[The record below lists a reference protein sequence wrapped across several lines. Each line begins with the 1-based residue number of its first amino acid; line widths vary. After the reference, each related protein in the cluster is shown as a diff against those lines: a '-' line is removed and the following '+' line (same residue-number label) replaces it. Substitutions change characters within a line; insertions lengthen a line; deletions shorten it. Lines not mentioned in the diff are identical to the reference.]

1 MESRTKFLIVAGAA
15 ALMAGVLF
23 AQQSDTV
30 TNPLGNDPA
39 AVAAGQQLYNG
50 TCQAC
55 HGPAGQGDRGPAL
68 NTPTLAHGSDD
79 GELFHTIRT
88 GVPNSQ
94 MPPFPR
100 LTDTQTWQLVSY
112 IHSLQGITPAASAS
126 ATNRTPVPGDVAA
139 GETLF
144 YGKAACA
151 TCHEIN
157 ARGGITGPDLSNA
170 GRLSAAALRQ
180 KIVDPNS
187 ALPPEPGAFGRGRAG
202 GGGGGGF
209 GRGGGAPTTLV
220 VKTSDGKEI
229 RGVRRNEDTFSVQ
242 MVDASGQLHLLDKQK
257 VASVTV
263 ENKSLMP
270 GDYSSRLSADEIT
283 NLVAYLHA
291 QQGRDLNKASAQPM
305 AGGVTVERLRNSKAE
320 PHNWLMYWGD
330 YQGTHYSSLNQITTA
345 NVKNLQGA
353 WALPVP
359 GTTTLETSPI
369 VVDGVMY
376 VTSSGDPLTV
386 LALDARTGRQIW
398 RYARPQKIKNPY
410 EINPYNRGV
419 SVLNNRLYVGTLDA
433 ALVSIDARTGL
444 PLWETQVADSMEGH
458 SITSPPLVVK
468 DKVIVGITGGEFATR
483 GFIQAFDAANGK
495 SLWKFYTVPGP
506 GEFGNDTWKGD
517 SWKAGGSPTW
527 LTGTYD
533 PELNTVYWPVGNPA
547 AQIDRSVRGDLDN
560 LFSDSVVALNPDTG
574 ARKWHYQFTPN
585 DGHDWDSVQD
595 MILVDRV
602 WRGQNR
608 KLLLHADRNAH
619 FYVLDRTNGTFLAGT
634 PFAYQNWNKGFDE
647 KGRPIPVPGSNS
659 SAEGS
664 FLVYPTLIGGTNY
677 QSPSYSPLTGWLYL
691 EYQEAG
697 QQFQSAPATIERGRQ
712 YIGRAPGRGAPPARG
727 PNDPAPNSGIK
738 AIDPETGKMVW
749 DFKTYQGSATNGVVA
764 TGGGVVFASG
774 RDGNLIALDGK
785 TGKHLWHFQTGGN
798 NGASPISYAVNGRQ
812 YVTLA
817 AGNTV
822 YSFALPE

>member
-1 MESRTKFLIVAGAA
+1 MDNRTKFLILASAA
-15 ALMAGVLF
+15 MTAGVLF
-23 AQQSDTV
+23 AQQNQSDTV
-30 TNPLGNDPA
+30 NNPLGTDPA
-39 AVAAGQQLYNG
+39 AIAAGQQLYNG

-68 NTPTLAHGSDD
+68 NTQTLAHGSGD
-79 GELFHTIRT
+79 GELFHSIRT
-88 GVPNSQ
+88 GIPNSQ
-94 MPPFPR
+94 MPPFAR

-112 IHSLQGITPAASAS
+112 IHSLQGGGPSAN
-126 ATNRTPVPGDVAA
+126 ATGGNAMPVPGDAAA
-139 GETLF
+139 GETVF
-144 YGKAACA
+144 FGSAGCA
-151 TCHEIN
+151 SCHEVN
-157 ARGGITGPDLSNA
+157 GRGGITGPDLSNA
-170 GRLSAAALRQ
+170 GRLPAAALRQ

-187 ALPPEPGAFGRGRAG
+187 PLPPAAGPGGRGAR
-202 GGGGGGF
+202 GGGF
-209 GRGGGAPTTLV
+209 GGRGGGAPTTLV
-220 VKTSDGKEI
+220 VKMADGKEI
-229 RGVRRNEDTFSVQ
+229 RGVRLNEDTFSVQ
-242 MVDASGQLHLLDKQK
+242 LRDASGQLYLLDKQK

-270 GDYSSRLSADEIT
+270 ADYASRLSPADIT

-291 QQGRDLNKASAQPM
+291 QQARDFNKTSAQPVG
-305 AGGVTVERLRNSKAE
+305 GGVTYERLRNAKAE
-320 PHNWLMYWGD
+320 PQNWMMYWGD
-330 YQGTHYSSLNQITTA
+330 YGGLHYSALNQITPA

-353 WALPVP
+353 WATPIP
-359 GTTTLETSPI
+359 GATTLETQPI

-386 LALDARTGRQIW
+386 MALDARTGRQIW
-398 RYARPQKIKNPY
+398 RYARPQKVKNPY

-419 SVLNNRLYVGTLDA
+419 SVLGNRLYVGTLDA
-433 ALVSIDARTGL
+433 ALLSLDARTGL
-444 PLWETQVADSMEGH
+444 PMWEAQVADSMDGQ
-458 SITSPPLVVK
+458 SITSPPLIVK
-468 DKVIVGITGGEFATR
+468 DKVLVGITGGEFATR
-483 GFIQAFDAANGK
+483 GFIQAFDAASGK
-495 SLWKFYTVPGP
+495 PLWKFYSVPGP

-560 LFSDSVVALNPDTG
+560 LFSDSVVALDPDTG
-574 ARKWHYQFTPN
+574 TRKWHYQFTPN

-619 FYVLDRTNGTFLAGT
+619 FYVLDRTNGTFLSGT

-647 KGRPIPVPGSNS
+647 KGKPIPVPGSNS

-664 FLVYPTLIGGTNY
+664 FLVYPTLIGGTNF
-677 QSPSYSPLTGWLYL
+677 QAPSYSPLTGWLYL

-697 QQFQSAPATIERGRQ
+697 QQFMSAPATIERGRQ
-712 YIGRAPGRGAPPARG
+712 YIGRAAGRGAPPARG

-738 AIDPETGKMVW
+738 AIDPETGKTVW
-749 DFKTYQGSATNGVVA
+749 DFKTFSGSATNGLMA
-764 TGGGVVFASG
+764 TAGGVVFAST
-774 RDGNLIALDGK
+774 RDGNILALDGK
-785 TGKHLWHFQTGGN
+785 TGKHLWHFMTGGN
-798 NGASPISYAVNGRQ
+798 NGANPIGYAINGRQ
-812 YVTLA
+812 YVALA
-817 AGNTV
+817 AGNNV
-822 YSFALPE
+822 FAFALPE